1 MLKISTR
8 TFRRW
13 ESGTTDRRRGASHK
27 RRSNALSEEE
37 REEIIEVCTSSK
49 FSSLTPAQIVP
60 KLADEGRY
68 IASERTFY
76 RVLADNNLNKR
87 RSRTKPPKK
96 RARPVHTA
104 VKPGDIWTLDITWLN
119 GPARGIYY
127 YAYVIIDLYSR
138 KIVGWEVY
146 ESESSEQLKKVVKR
160 AMAREDM
167 TPKVIHSDNGSPMK
181 GWSLV
186 EYLYEL
192 DINISRSR
200 PRVSNDNAHIESLF
214 KTVKY
219 FPSYPYG
226 GFATIEKSRKWM
238 SEFVDHYNNDHQ
250 HSAIKFVTPQQA
262 HSGEHIE
269 LLNRRR
275 ELYEGARKSKPGRW
289 ISGKCRDWDPVSE
302 VPIIPTNKSV
312 GDGPKGRQRE
322 VA

>member
-1 MLKISTR
+1 VLKISTR

-13 ESGTTDRRRGASHK
+13 ESGVTDRRRGASH
-27 RRSNALSEEE
+27 RRRFNALSEEE
-37 REEIIEVCTSSK
+37 REKIIEVCTSSTY
-49 FSSLTPAQIVP
+49 SSLTPAQIVP
-60 KLADEGRY
+60 KLADQGRY

-96 RARPVHTA
+96 RSRPVHTA
-104 VKPGDIWTLDITWLN
+104 RKPGDIWTLDITWLN

-146 ESESSEQLKKVVKR
+146 ESESSEQLKRVVKR
-160 AMAREDM
+160 AMARENM
-167 TPKVIHSDNGSPMK
+167 APKVIHSDNGSPMK

-192 DINISRSR
+192 DVNISRSR

-226 GFATIEKSRKWM
+226 GFATIEESRKWM

-250 HSAIKFVTPQQA
+250 HSGIKFVTPQQA

-275 ELYEGARKSKPGRW
+275 EA
-289 ISGKCRDWDPVSE
+289 
-302 VPIIPTNKSV
+302 V
-312 GDGPKGRQRE
+312 GGSSQIYTRTVDLGQM
-322 VA
+322 